1 MRTGPQLQS
10 LPLLLILPESEPV
23 KDYSVQP
30 LLTAD
35 K

>member
-1 MRTGPQLQS
+1 MQS
-10 LPLLLILPESEPV
+10 LPLLFILPESEPV